1 MCVRFNGIVNVF
13 DPCFKFMEAINIRM
27 YYGGHFVSKRSITTY
42 EKKPNVDPTKYGIAL
57 SVNVEEVCYFE
68 FAYWIKSELGFAEV
82 REIWYRKK
90 GCTLHTGR
98 ARIEGDKDIAEFLEA
113 PEKDGFYHLYVVH
126 EDKVDDADR
135 RLVYGPGVGFY
146 TDSEST
152 SGRCSDMASNRGES
166 SVNGLDFYPNQINP

>member
-1 MCVRFNGIVNVF
+1 MSLPTGLSLNWALLRLGKFGIGKRDVLCI
-13 DPCFKFMEAINIRM
+13 P
-27 YYGGHFVSKRSITTY
+27 GGLI
-42 EKKPNVDPTKYGIAL
+42 D
-57 SVNVEEVCYFE
+57 
-68 FAYWIKSELGFAEV
+68 
-82 REIWYRKK
+82 
-90 GCTLHTGR
+90 
-98 ARIEGDKDIAEFLEA
+98 GDKDIAEFLEA